1 MEDQNVDIAVLNSV
15 YRNAKTGAQAISDML
30 PKAGDAAFASDLRT
44 QHSEYEDISREAAS
58 RICGLGAEPEPV
70 GEMKKLG
77 MKMGVVMNTAMCDDT
92 EHLAELMIKGSNM
105 GIITMTKVINGHSNA
120 SPETLGLAQKLIT
133 SEHGNIERL
142 KAYLK

>member
-1 MEDQNVDIAVLNSV
+1 MVENVDISVLNSI
-15 YRNAKTGAQAISDML
+15 YRNAKTGAQAIDDLL
-30 PKAGDAAFASDLRT
+30 PKAEDSSFVSDLKT
-44 QHSEYEDISREAAS
+44 QYKEYESISREAAS
-58 RICGLGAEPEPV
+58 RIVNMGAEPEPV

-77 MKMGVVMNTAMCDDT
+77 MKMGVTMNTMANDET

-105 GIITMTKVINGHSNA
+105 GIVTMTKVINGHNTA

-133 SEHGNIERL
+133 CEHDNISRL